1 MKDKFGREIDYL
13 RISVTD
19 RCNLRCRYCTPQC
32 NVKNVPYN
40 ELLSYD
46 EIIILT
52 EIFAGLG
59 IKNVKI
65 TGGEPLLRNDLP
77 DLIKKL
83 KTVRGIEQ
91 VTLTTNGTL
100 LSENLDLLLESKLDA
115 VTISLDTLNPE
126 KYKTITGRDELN
138 NVIRAINRAIDSN
151 MKTKI
156 NVVTLRDFNY
166 DEIYDLA
173 KMASMKPLDIR
184 FIEMMPIGLGKNFEG
199 YSRDDIMRILK
210 KSLGE
215 PEEIDEKIGNG
226 PATYYKFPK
235 LTGKIGFISAISHE
249 FCDECNRVR
258 LTCVGKLKTC
268 LQFDGE
274 IDLKKMLR
282 NNVPYEEIEK
292 EIKACILRKREKHS
306 FTKIDSQCDR
316 LLMSQIG
323 G

>member
-59 IKNVKI
+59 IKNIKI
-65 TGGEPLLRNDLP
+65 TGGEPLLRKNLS
-77 DLIKKL
+77 DLIAKIKA
-83 KTVRGIEQ
+83 VRGIEQ
-91 VTLTTNGTL
+91 ITLTTNGTL
-100 LSENLDLLLESKLDA
+100 LSEYLDLLMKSKLDA

-138 NVIRAINRAIDSN
+138 NVLRAINRATESN
-151 MKTKI
+151 IKTKI

-173 KMASMKPLDIR
+173 NMASMKPLDIR
-184 FIEMMPIGLGKNFEG
+184 FIEMMPIGLGRYFEG
-199 YSRDDIMRILK
+199 YSQNNVMEILK
-210 KSLGE
+210 RSFGE
-215 PEEIDEKIGNG
+215 PEAIDEKLGNG
-226 PATYYKFPK
+226 PATYYKFPN
-235 LTGKIGFISAISHE
+235 LTGKIGFISAISHK
-249 FCDECNRVR
+249 FCNECNRVR

-274 IDLKKMLR
+274 VDLKEMLR
-282 NNVPYEEIEK
+282 NNVSQEEIEK
-292 EIKACILRKREKHS
+292 VIKECFYNKSKEHAFTESNFIHEK
-306 FTKIDSQCDR
+306 